1 MSSFKPV
8 KVLKGVFKGR
18 SGGISFRKVLVV
30 IQFSISIILIV
41 ATTVVF
47 QQLHYMQ
54 QKSLGFNK
62 DQMVDMSFDRTLNS
76 RYDSF
81 RNELLKNPAIKEISR
96 STRIPSG
103 RLLDDQDASVEESTG
118 MQPTKVDIKCVG
130 ADYGF
135 IPAYDIKMVAGRNF
149 SPKYG
154 TDTSNFILNEVA
166 VKQLGWKNAQKAI
179 GKKMVYGNQSGQII
193 GVMHDFYFES
203 LHQKIIPLVLYLQGS
218 KNSNYAHMSVKIAGN
233 VPSAMNTIE
242 SSWHNYMPKTPFD
255 YVFLD
260 AKFQQLYDN
269 EQQQGNL
276 FTVFSL
282 IAIFIACLGLFG
294 LSAFTISQRVKEIG
308 IRKILGAN
316 VTGIVMELSKDFI
329 KLVIIAIVIASP
341 FAWWAMKSWLQG
353 FAYRITIQW
362 WVLALAGFAA
372 ILIAFVTISF
382 QSVKAALENPVK
394 SLRSE

>member
-1 MSSFKPV
+1 
-8 KVLKGVFKGR
+8 
-18 SGGISFRKVLVV
+18 
-30 IQFSISIILIV
+30 
-41 ATTVVF
+41 
-47 QQLHYMQ
+47 
-54 QKSLGFNK
+54 
-62 DQMVDMSFDRTLNS
+62 
-76 RYDSF
+76 
-81 RNELLKNPAIKEISR
+81 
-96 STRIPSG
+96 
-103 RLLDDQDASVEESTG
+103 
-118 MQPTKVDIKCVG
+118 
-130 ADYGF
+130 
-135 IPAYDIKMVAGRNF
+135 
-149 SPKYG
+149 
-154 TDTSNFILNEVA
+154 
-166 VKQLGWKNAQKAI
+166 
-179 GKKMVYGNQSGQII
+179 
-193 GVMHDFYFES
+193 
-203 LHQKIIPLVLYLQGS
+203 
-218 KNSNYAHMSVKIAGN
+218 
-233 VPSAMNTIE
+233 MNTIE